1 LCCTYN
7 KVEDGEFK
15 QAVEKLYQGMK
26 EYAKGDY
33 CIVFPSL
40 RSELI
45 TEGQTLN
52 HCVGN
57 DNYYKGHIAGT
68 RMIFF
73 VRMALEPEKPY
84 FTMEIDMR
92 ELKIMQLH
100 GFSHRSAP
108 PEVRKFANEFLKTLK
123 PILEENRIRVAVP
136 A

>member
-1 LCCTYN
+1 
-7 KVEDGEFK
+7 
-15 QAVEKLYQGMK
+15 
-26 EYAKGDY
+26 
-33 CIVFPSL
+33 
-40 RSELI
+40 
-45 TEGQTLN
+45 
-52 HCVGN
+52 
-57 DNYYKGHIAGT
+57 
-68 RMIFF
+68 MIFF